1 VRQAGGTDL
10 PSVAKTEKLNA
21 HMTLQH
27 SGMPGYSPNRRTQS
41 ASAGVDG
48 PSLGPRHKLSPAE
61 LLRGAFLEKATA
73 RVCLASIAPA
83 RSGRVPWG
91 DFPMHRFLF
100 AATAIAAVAAVAA
113 SMMGGPQVIDDHA
126 HRQCVA
132 AGYTPGAPLYVQ
144 CRAQV
149 IQPSAAEHEAVAR

>member
-1 VRQAGGTDL
+1 
-10 PSVAKTEKLNA
+10 
-21 HMTLQH
+21 MTLQL

-61 LLRGAFLEKATA
+61 LLRGAFLEEATA
-73 RVCLASIAPA
+73 RGCPASIPPA
-83 RSGRVPWG
+83 RFGRVPWG

-100 AATAIAAVAAVAA
+100 AATAIAAVVAFAV
-113 SMMGGPQVIDDHA
+113 SMMGGLQVIDDHA

-132 AGYTPGAPLYVQ
+132 AGYTPGTPLYVQ

-149 IQPSAAEHEAVAR
+149 IQPTAAEHKEAVAR

>member
-1 VRQAGGTDL
+1 
-10 PSVAKTEKLNA
+10 
-21 HMTLQH
+21 MTLQH

-41 ASAGVDG
+41 ESAGVDG

-73 RVCLASIAPA
+73 RVCLASIPPA
-83 RSGRVPWG
+83 PWG

-100 AATAIAAVAAVAA
+100 AATAIAAVVAFAV
-113 SMMGGPQVIDDHA
+113 SLMGGPQVIDDQA

-132 AGYTPGAPLYVQ
+132 AGYTPGTPLYVQ

-149 IQPSAAEHEAVAR
+149 IQPIAAEHKEAVAR